1 MSKPAKHV
9 LIAASL
15 VGAFACSPASATCS
29 TEPMLGSI
37 CIVAYNFC
45 PHGYADAAGQLL
57 AISTNTAL
65 FSLLGTQ
72 FGGNGQTTFALPD
85 LRGRAPVGV
94 GQGPGLSPIVE
105 GQQAGQENVTLSAA
119 QMPAHTHTAQLR
131 GTASNGNTDSP
142 AGAVPAKLPRYNTY
156 SNGAADAAMG
166 ASALTIATAGGGQ
179 PVSVRD
185 PYLGLRYCIA
195 MQGIYPSRN

>member
-1 MSKPAKHV
+1 MARRTTGLLLATAVSGA
-9 LIAASL
+9 LIA
-15 VGAFACSPASATCS
+15 PAAQATCS
-29 TEPMLGSI
+29 IDPMLGSI

-57 AISTNTAL
+57 SIAQNTAL

-72 FGGNGQTTFALPD
+72 FGGDGRTTFALPD

-94 GQGPGLSPIVE
+94 GQGPGLSSIVE
-105 GQQAGQENVTLSAA
+105 GQQAGSESVTLTTS
-119 QMPAHTHTAQLR
+119 QMPAHSHTAMLK
-131 GTASNGNTDSP
+131 ASSGNGNTDSP
-142 AGAVPAKLPRYNTY
+142 INAVPAKLPRSNIY
-156 SNGAADAAMG
+156 SSGTADSAM
-166 ASALTIATAGGGQ
+166 ASGTVTLTSVGGGS

-195 MQGIYPSRN
+195 LQGIYPSRP